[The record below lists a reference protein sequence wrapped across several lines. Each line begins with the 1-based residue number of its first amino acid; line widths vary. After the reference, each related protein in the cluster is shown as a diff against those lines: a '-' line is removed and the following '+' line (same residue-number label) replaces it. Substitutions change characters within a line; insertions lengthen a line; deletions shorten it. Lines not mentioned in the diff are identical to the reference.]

1 MARGQKDHGHELRG
15 DPVAPSGHARAPTPG
30 RRGTPH
36 ATAVTIQQ
44 IRASL
49 GTLALLLQTDQ
60 RYLGLFLRLE
70 EELQAAELREAALA
84 RAQAYLPR
92 KREPDVTPARRL
104 SNDPAP
110 RA

>member
-1 MARGQKDHGHELRG
+1 MARGQKDHGQELRG
-15 DPVAPSGHARAPTPG
+15 DAVAPSGHAPTPATPE
-30 RRGTPH
+30 RQGTPR

-84 RAQAYLPR
+84 RARAYLPR
-92 KREPDVTPARRL
+92 KR
-104 SNDPAP
+104 
-110 RA
+110 